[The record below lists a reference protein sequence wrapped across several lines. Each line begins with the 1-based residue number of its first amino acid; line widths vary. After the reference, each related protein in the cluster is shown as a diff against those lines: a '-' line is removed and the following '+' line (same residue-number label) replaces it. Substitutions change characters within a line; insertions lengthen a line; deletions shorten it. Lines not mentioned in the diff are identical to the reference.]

1 MFQLLKICYS
11 VSTPKINSGFQQVEA
26 VQEKTADV
34 KVKVMNTRLACQDH
48 SLYDFKKFPVF
59 A

>member
-11 VSTPKINSGFQQVEA
+11 VSTTKITSGFQRAEA

-34 KVKVMNTRLACQDH
+34 KVKVMNTRLACQD
-48 SLYDFKKFPVF
+48 KFPVF